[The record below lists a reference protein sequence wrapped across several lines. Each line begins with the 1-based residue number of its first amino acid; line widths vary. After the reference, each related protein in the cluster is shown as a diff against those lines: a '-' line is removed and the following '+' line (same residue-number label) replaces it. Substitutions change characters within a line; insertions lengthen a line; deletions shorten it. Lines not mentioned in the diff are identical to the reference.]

1 MNKLIFVYILIL
13 VLLDLNKFELFE
25 DIYFQKF
32 NIFVLILKIILLL
45 LIIYTFINSKFR
57 QIISLNIFVIILCF
71 LIFESY
77 LVYFFD
83 DSEKKQISK
92 LEFLQT
98 LKNSHER
105 VYPNYLPYLAIQSN
119 GIKLLNNKIFP
130 LSGISNSVTIFD
142 NEQGFFP
149 VINTDNYGF
158 HNLLEYEID
167 ENVDILLLGDSY
179 TEGYSVNSNENIAYF
194 LSQNFK
200 QVINLGKSGNG
211 PLIELA
217 TLSEY
222 GAFFKPKYI
231 LWLYCQNDIVNLR
244 NELESSTL
252 RKYLFK
258 ESFSQD
264 LIKRQSEIDQAI
276 TKFIN
281 LEQNSITIKIIK
293 FINFNKTT
301 NIIKRKYLNFTTTKE
316 DLILFKEILEKS
328 NNKVKNW
335 NGKLYF
341 VYLPTIHRYLNDNEH
356 YLLKDVKRI
365 VKNLNIPFIDIHEE
379 VFLKV
384 DDPMIF
390 IPPGGINHYNKNGYK
405 FTSEAIKNNLN

>member
-1 MNKLIFVYILIL
+1 YKKMNKLIFVYILIL

-258 ESFSQD
+258 ESF
-264 LIKRQSEIDQAI
+264 
-276 TKFIN
+276 
-281 LEQNSITIKIIK
+281 
-293 FINFNKTT
+293 
-301 NIIKRKYLNFTTTKE
+301 
-316 DLILFKEILEKS
+316 
-328 NNKVKNW
+328 
-335 NGKLYF
+335 
-341 VYLPTIHRYLNDNEH
+341 
-356 YLLKDVKRI
+356 
-365 VKNLNIPFIDIHEE
+365 
-379 VFLKV
+379 
-384 DDPMIF
+384 
-390 IPPGGINHYNKNGYK
+390 
-405 FTSEAIKNNLN
+405 